1 MGKSHMPFFFPFVDP
16 KEDPRMQDGG
26 FGTHPSR
33 RQVVAVPTS
42 HPGRASGGRIR
53 CLEPG
58 RWTPTLAR
66 ARGTD
71 IRNPEDRLSF
81 LASQAK
87 HKNGPY
93 RFAHVCRVV
102 VLKIAETHP
111 LRHGV
116 GQRSS
121 RGNAARPPPPPPAEV
136 DVEVVILIKQRVRS
150 LESPVSI
157 TNWKPP
163 TPQDGYDYHHL
174 STGVCQREQCGP
186 DRGAGRGVP
195 LPRPHLCLAAG
206 LCQGGYG
213 EGVWR

>member
-1 MGKSHMPFFFPFVDP
+1 MSRTRKVDS
-16 KEDPRMQDGG
+16 DAGQ
-26 FGTHPSR
+26 GTPTGEPTSGILRTACRFSPR
-33 RQVVAVPTS
+33 RQSTKN
-42 HPGRASGGRIR
+42 RA
-53 CLEPG
+53 
-58 RWTPTLAR
+58 
-66 ARGTD
+66 
-71 IRNPEDRLSF
+71 LS
-81 LASQAK
+81 A
-87 HKNGPY
+87 
-93 RFAHVCRVV
+93 AHVCRVV

-111 LRHGV
+111 LRYGA

-157 TNWKPP
+157 TNWEPP